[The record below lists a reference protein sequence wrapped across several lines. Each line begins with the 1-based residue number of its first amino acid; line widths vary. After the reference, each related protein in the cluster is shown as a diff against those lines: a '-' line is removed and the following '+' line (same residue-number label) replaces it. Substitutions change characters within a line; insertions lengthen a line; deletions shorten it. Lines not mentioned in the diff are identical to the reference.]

1 MSLNISPLLWKHHF
15 QIIFRKVVQQ
25 CYSNAIAI
33 RMFSSNNH
41 LWNQYDQCF
50 VIITNWFKITGNLK
64 EISKKWI
71 WFWSVICT
79 NHHQF
84 RLIQSIH
91 RWMKMDE
98 VIQQSDQIFSWLLI
112 KVGSG
117 MILMNDELDPAE
129 SWFSSKEKENHP
141 VCMDLFLVNNSFTE
155 DN

>member
-98 VIQQSDQIFSWLLI
+98 VIQQSDQIFSSLA
-112 KVGSG
+112 KVGSA
-117 MILMNDELDPAE
+117 MIL
-129 SWFSSKEKENHP
+129 
-141 VCMDLFLVNNSFTE
+141 E
-155 DN
+155 DNGLKPWFFPKEEENRFMESVYSS